1 MRRSRSRTTTRRLG
15 THLPGI
21 ALLHLWALAAVAQQ
35 PDLEGIWGPDP
46 ELNRQYSEAEYTPE
60 GQRRFDAYDVT
71 SDDPG
76 YWCIPSGLGRAWD
89 EPDTTVK
96 IEQFE
101 DRVVIR
107 YEMFDLVRTVQLNQD
122 GHPPQPEPSTVNLE
136 GVPMP
141 TMGHSIGWYGDDVL
155 VIETVAYAPGY
166 VTTLNRYIPQSEA
179 LRSVERI
186 RRDEEDRLVVDTTYE
201 DPVTLAAPLTSTNRY
216 LRSDFPFSVY
226 GCIPDH
232 PDLEEG

>member
-1 MRRSRSRTTTRRLG
+1 MSSRLRWKTATRHRGPGLLG
-15 THLPGI
+15 V
-21 ALLHLWALAAVAQQ
+21 ALSYGWSLTVVAQ

-46 ELNRQYSEAEYTPE
+46 MLNRAYTEAQYTAE

-71 SDDPG
+71 TDDPG
-76 YWCIPSGLGRAWD
+76 YWCVPSGLGRAWD

-101 DRVVIR
+101 GRVVIR
-107 YEMFDLVRTVQLNQD
+107 YEMFDLVRTVELNQR
-122 GHPPQPEPSTVNLE
+122 GHPLQPQPSAVNIE
-136 GVPMP
+136 GDPMP
-141 TMGHSIGWYGDDVL
+141 TMGHSIGWYEDEIL

-179 LRSVERI
+179 LRSIERI
-186 RRDEEDRLVVDTTYE
+186 QRDEEDRLMVHTTYV
-201 DPVTLAAPLTSTNRY
+201 DPITLAAPLNSTNRY
-216 LRSDFPFSVY
+216 LRSDFEFTVY
-226 GCIPDH
+226 GCMPDH

>member
-1 MRRSRSRTTTRRLG
+1 MRIG
-15 THLPGI
+15 VPGFLSI
-21 ALLHLWALAAVAQQ
+21 ALLQGWNPAVVAQQ
-35 PDLEGIWGPDP
+35 PELEGIWGPDP
-46 ELNRQYSEAEYTPE
+46 ELNRRYSEAQYTAE

-71 SDDPG
+71 TDDPG
-76 YWCIPSGLGRAWD
+76 YWCVPSGLGRAWD

-96 IEQFE
+96 IAQYD
-101 DRVVIR
+101 DRVVIS
-107 YEMFDLVRTVQLNQD
+107 YEMFDLVRTVALNQP
-122 GHPPQPEPSTVNLE
+122 GHPLQPVPSTVNIE

-141 TMGHSIGWYGDDVL
+141 TMGHSIGWYEDETL

-179 LRSVERI
+179 LRSIERI
-186 RRDEEDRLVVDTTYE
+186 RRDEEDRLVVDTTYV
-201 DPVTLAAPLTSTNRY
+201 DPITLAAPLTSTNRY
-216 LRSDFPFSVY
+216 RRSDFPFTVY

>member
-15 THLPGI
+15 THFPGI
-21 ALLHLWALAAVAQQ
+21 ALLHLWTLAAVAQQ

-101 DRVVIR
+101 DRVVIHH
-107 YEMFDLVRTVQLNQD
+107 EMFDLVRTVGLNQD

-141 TMGHSIGWYGDDVL
+141 TMGHSIGWYEDDVL
-155 VIETVAYAPGY
+155 VIETVGYAPGY
-166 VTTLNRYIPQSEA
+166 ITTLLRYIPQSEA
-179 LRSVERI
+179 LRSIERVH
-186 RRDEEDRLVVDTTYE
+186 RDDEDRLVVDIRYV
-201 DPVTLAAPLTSTNRY
+201 DPITLTAPLESRNRY
-216 LRSDFPFSVY
+216 LRSDFDMTVY
-226 GCIPDH
+226 GCIPD
-232 PDLEEG
+232 PPGEEE

>member
-1 MRRSRSRTTTRRLG
+1 MRRSRCKTATRRLG
-15 THLPGI
+15 PRFLGVG
-21 ALLHLWALAAVAQQ
+21 LLHAWTFAAVAQQ

-46 ELNRQYSEAEYTPE
+46 ELNRRYSEAGYTAE

-71 SDDPG
+71 TDDPG
-76 YWCIPSGLGRAWD
+76 YWCVPSGLGRAWD

-96 IEQFE
+96 IEQHE
-101 DRVVIR
+101 DRVVLR
-107 YEMFDLVRTVQLNQD
+107 YEMFDLVRTVELNRH
-122 GHPPQPEPSTVNLE
+122 GHPLQPEPSTVNIE

-141 TMGHSIGWYGDDVL
+141 TMGHSIGWYEGEIL

-179 LRSVERI
+179 LRSIERI
-186 RRDEEDRLVVDTTYE
+186 RRDEEDRLVVDTTYV
-201 DPVTLAAPLTSTNRY
+201 DPITLAAPLTSTNRY
-216 LRSDFPFSVY
+216 RRSDFEFTVY

-232 PDLEEG
+232 PDLEAG

>member
-1 MRRSRSRTTTRRLG
+1 MRIG
-15 THLPGI
+15 VPGFLSI
-21 ALLHLWALAAVAQQ
+21 ALLQGWSPAVVAQQ
-35 PDLEGIWGPDP
+35 PELEGIWGPDP
-46 ELNRQYSEAEYTPE
+46 ELNRRYSEAQYTAE

-71 SDDPG
+71 TDDPG
-76 YWCIPSGLGRAWD
+76 YWCVPSGLGRAWD

-96 IEQFE
+96 IAQYD
-101 DRVVIR
+101 DRVVIS
-107 YEMFDLVRTVQLNQD
+107 YEMFDLVRTVALNQP
-122 GHPPQPEPSTVNLE
+122 GHPLQPVPSTVNIE

-141 TMGHSIGWYGDDVL
+141 TMGHSIGWYEDETL

-179 LRSVERI
+179 LRSIERI
-186 RRDEEDRLVVDTTYE
+186 RRDEEDRLVVDTTYV
-201 DPVTLAAPLTSTNRY
+201 DPITLAAPLTSTNRY
-216 LRSDFPFSVY
+216 RRSDFPFTVY